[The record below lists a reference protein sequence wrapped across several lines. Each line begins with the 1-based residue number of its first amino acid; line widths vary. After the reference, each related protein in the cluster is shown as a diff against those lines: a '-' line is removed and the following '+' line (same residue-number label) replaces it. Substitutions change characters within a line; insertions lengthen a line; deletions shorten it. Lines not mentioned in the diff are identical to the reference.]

1 MDRFLQKT
9 KLLNYN
15 HKIIED
21 LNFKKKWAH
30 LTKYEKIKQIYN
42 FVQNE
47 ILFGY
52 PESDNVKA
60 SDVLE
65 KKYGN
70 GITKSI
76 LLMALLRSNG
86 VSCKFK
92 GLKIKKNIHNG
103 AVKGIAYLLFPQK
116 MIHGWAEV
124 FYKDQWVVLE
134 GVTVDNNYLNK
145 ILSMYPK
152 REKEF
157 NGYGIAL
164 IDQNKINNSWNEQN
178 TFVQRGGIV
187 EYLDIYN
194 SPDDF
199 FEYYKQT
206 LTGIRRILYKKL
218 FMKKINKKVMKIRN
232 GNLKIK

>member
-1 MDRFLQKT
+1 MNRFLQKT
-9 KLLNYN
+9 KLLNYE
-15 HKIIED
+15 HKFIVD
-21 LNFKKKWAH
+21 LNSQKKWSK

-52 PESDNVKA
+52 PESDNVRA

-65 KKYGN
+65 KKMGN

-76 LLMALLRSNG
+76 LLMALLRSNEI
-86 VSCKFK
+86 SCRFK

-103 AVKGIAYLLFPQK
+103 AVTGIAYLLFPQK
-116 MIHGWAEV
+116 MIHGWTEV
-124 FYKDQWVVLE
+124 FYQDKWIILE
-134 GVTVDNNYLNK
+134 GVTVDKNYLNK
-145 ILSMYPK
+145 VLSMFPDK
-152 REKEF
+152 DNEF
-157 NGYGIAL
+157 NEYGIAL
-164 IDQNKINNSWNEQN
+164 IDQNKIKNTWSGQN
-178 TFVQRGGIV
+178 TFVQRGGII

-206 LTGIRRILYKKL
+206 LTGIKRILYKTL
-218 FMKKINKKVMKIRN
+218 FMKRINKKVMKIRN
-232 GNLKIK
+232 GYFKIK